1 MREKIA
7 ALKSA
12 AEALRGQ
19 GDSGGD
25 IEMADT

>member
-1 MREKIA
+1 MREKLS

-19 GDSGGD
+19 GDPGGD